1 MVAFV
6 QTQESIWL
14 LPRNTGGLQK
24 LLQTYG
30 LCICCEM
37 PPKALWWLPP
47 FISSAVPLPRSHP
60 GTSKSSRRSFRIIID
75 VLGPSATLLL
85 CTWASCSS
93 SSHCLPPRS
102 SGTGGGSQLCPCF
115 ALLSNRS
122 CLSKNLMQE
131 YNSFISRML
140 RLEGT
145 LKTISSQSP
154 AMSRDTSHYI
164 RLLKALYNMA
174 WKHCQ
179 VWGIHNIPGQ
189 PLSVS
194 HHPDSKEFLPNT

>member
-1 MVAFV
+1 MGFA
-6 QTQESIWL
+6 
-14 LPRNTGGLQK
+14 
-24 LLQTYG
+24 Y
-30 LCICCEM
+30 
-37 PPKALWWLPP
+37 
-47 FISSAVPLPRSHP
+47 AV
-60 GTSKSSRRSFRIIID
+60 K
-75 VLGPSATLLL
+75 
-85 CTWASCSS
+85 
-93 SSHCLPPRS
+93 CLPKHFGGCPLLFPLLFPSPEVTQVRPRAVEGAS
-102 SGTGGGSQLCPCF
+102 ESLQMFLALQLPFYSAPEPPALQAATVYHHIPQVQLCPCF